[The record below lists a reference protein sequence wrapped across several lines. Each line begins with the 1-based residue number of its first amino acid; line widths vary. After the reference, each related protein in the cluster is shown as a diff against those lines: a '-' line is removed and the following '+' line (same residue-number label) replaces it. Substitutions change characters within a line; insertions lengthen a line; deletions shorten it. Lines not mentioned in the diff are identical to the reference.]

1 MTSKSRVLLVGGGS
15 IGTVTALNLELG
27 LLASVTAVLRSNYA
41 HVRDHGFTIKSVD
54 HGDMFGWRPTN
65 GVDILK
71 EARE

>member
-1 MTSKSRVLLVGGGS
+1 MGGGS

-27 LLASVTAVLRSNYA
+27 LLASVTAVLRSKYA

-54 HGDMFGWRPTN
+54 HGDLYGWRPTN

-71 EARE
+71 EPRE